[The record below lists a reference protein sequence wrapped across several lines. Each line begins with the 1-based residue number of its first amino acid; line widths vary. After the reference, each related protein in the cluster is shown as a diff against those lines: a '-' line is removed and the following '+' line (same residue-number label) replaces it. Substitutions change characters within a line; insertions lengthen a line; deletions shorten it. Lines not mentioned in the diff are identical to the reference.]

1 MLITFLSVESKE
13 TEVQNQK
20 IVTKF
25 GKAEKENEW
34 SPKINNDH
42 AFTRLDVTRENT
54 STDLNNI
61 VNLSHISDVNAKL

>member
-20 IVTKF
+20 IITKF

-42 AFTRLDVTRENT
+42 AFTRLDVTREN
-54 STDLNNI
+54 STDLNYI